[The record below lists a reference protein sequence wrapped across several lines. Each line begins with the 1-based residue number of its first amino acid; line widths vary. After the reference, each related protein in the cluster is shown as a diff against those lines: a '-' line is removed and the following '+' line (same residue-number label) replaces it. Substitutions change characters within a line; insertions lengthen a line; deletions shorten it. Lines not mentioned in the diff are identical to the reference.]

1 MRGFEPELD
10 DAGVPI
16 GCPKCGGLKGGT
28 PMCCKKDEPLPSG
41 KMLIEP
47 KVGEPVEEALV
58 EEEAPAEEAEEEVE
72 EEVEEEAEEALDEE
86 PLEAYLEELPVKELK
101 KLCKEANLSVKG
113 KKAALVARLLE

>member
-47 KVGEPVEEALV
+47 KVGEPVEEAPV

-72 EEVEEEAEEALDEE
+72 EEAEGALNDES
-86 PLEAYLEELPVKELK
+86 LEAYLEELPVKELK
-101 KLCKEANLSVKG
+101 KLCKEADLSVKG
-113 KKAALVARLLE
+113 NKAALVARLLE